1 MAPERHY
8 VSDEEWER
16 MDTNERFQ
24 ATPQLVDWMKH
35 LKPLEPTLSPEEK
48 EQIAEDARLLAR
60 LQRIDAHDQYR
71 EQEGETSIE
80 SGP

>member
-24 ATPQLVDWMKH
+24 AAPQLVDWMKH

-48 EQIAEDARLLAR
+48 EQIAEDARLLAAYARR
-60 LQRIDAHDQYR
+60 LEPDGPCVSPAAVADDR
-71 EQEGETSIE
+71 EV
-80 SGP
+80 